1 MVKMDFFLERNMVS
15 ICLNNFEHQ
24 FYWGYF
30 QKISCLHDSTMM
42 EVMWGLKN
50 CMHHFVPA
58 ELAKDDRPLMSE
70 GVKRVLDKYHFD
82 YKPEIVS
89 SSPYFPYSLM

>member
-1 MVKMDFFLERNMVS
+1 
-15 ICLNNFEHQ
+15 
-24 FYWGYF
+24 
-30 QKISCLHDSTMM
+30 
-42 EVMWGLKN
+42 
-50 CMHHFVPA
+50 MHHFVPA

-70 GVKRVLDKYHFD
+70 GVKRGLDKYHFD